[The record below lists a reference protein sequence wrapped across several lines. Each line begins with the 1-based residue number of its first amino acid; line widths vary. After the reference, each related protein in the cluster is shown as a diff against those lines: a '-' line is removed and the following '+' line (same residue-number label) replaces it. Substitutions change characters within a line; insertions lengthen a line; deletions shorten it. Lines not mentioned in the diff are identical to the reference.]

1 MTVRIWR
8 GSAVPENAA
17 KYRKH
22 VTETV
27 FPCLPQIDGHRGAM
41 LLERKV
47 GARVEFVA
55 ITFWDSV
62 DSVKR
67 FAGEDCETAVVEP
80 EAQDVLDEYDP
91 IVRHFEVTFDNQGAK
106 SADLRR

>member
-1 MTVRIWR
+1 MTVRIWH
-8 GSAVPENAA
+8 GSAVAENAA

-27 FPCLPQIDGHRGAM
+27 VPSLPRIDGHRGAM

-47 GARVEFVA
+47 GTRA
-55 ITFWDSV
+55 
-62 DSVKR
+62 DSVKG

-91 IVRHFEVTFDNQGAK
+91 IVRHFEVTFEGQAAK
-106 SADLRR
+106 SVGLWR